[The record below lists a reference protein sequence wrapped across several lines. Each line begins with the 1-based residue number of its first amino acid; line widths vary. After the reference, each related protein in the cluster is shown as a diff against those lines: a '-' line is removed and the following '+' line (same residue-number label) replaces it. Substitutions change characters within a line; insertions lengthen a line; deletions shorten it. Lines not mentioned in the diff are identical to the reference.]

1 MQPDKF
7 ALVVR
12 LRQAALDETRRH
24 LAECL
29 AAEEHAAGALSGAES
44 EVDRQ
49 RAAAEMLSGD
59 DAVVE
64 AFATWLRGHRPVLEQ
79 VRAEYQRTVAETAM
93 ARAALAAARGA
104 LEAAEELHAL
114 RQEEARAATLRAEQQ
129 ALDDLPGPWRS
140 PQADQAWDQ

>member
-1 MQPDKF
+1 MQHDKV

-29 AAEEHAAGALSGAES
+29 AAEQRAAGALASVEA

-49 RAAAEMLSGD
+49 REAAETLSGD

-64 AFATWLRGHRPVLEQ
+64 AFAAWLRGYRPALEHARSDHQ
-79 VRAEYQRTVAETAM
+79 ARVAETAL
-93 ARAALAAARGA
+93 ARAALAASRGA
-104 LEAAEELHAL
+104 LEAAEELLAL
-114 RQEEARAATLRAEQQ
+114 RQEEARVAALRAEQRV
-129 ALDDLPGPWRS
+129 LDDLPPRRRKQGM
-140 PQADQAWDQ
+140 D